1 LKCAHTKIRMNTNPS
16 EHTFEGMAKK
26 PAVWLSGEGS
36 NSQVVLSSRVRLARN
51 IANVPFPSRADTDVK
66 ERVISF
72 VRTAVEKSPELSKG
86 AFVICG
92 KLSDLDR
99 SFLVER
105 HLISLEFTSCG
116 NSSALLIGEKQNLSV
131 MINEEDHL
139 RIQALASGLE
149 IREAFQLADGI
160 DNELSKSLQ
169 FAFDSTFGYLTS
181 CPTNTGT
188 GMRAS
193 VLIHLP
199 GLALT
204 REIEKVISQ
213 ISKLGL
219 VVRGFYGEGSDVWG
233 NLFQVSNQT
242 TLGRSEEDIVESLE
256 RVTQQIIEYEENAR
270 KRLFSEAKDQI
281 EDKIWRAYGILKYAR
296 TLTSEEVLNLLS
308 AIRLGIG
315 MGIIT
320 MVSLSQVNEILA
332 LTQPAHLQK
341 YFQRRMEPG
350 ERDEVR
356 AELVRSKLGE

>member
-1 LKCAHTKIRMNTNPS
+1 M
-16 EHTFEGMAKK
+16 FEQMAKK
-26 PAVWLSGEGS
+26 PAVWLSGES
-36 NSQVVLSSRVRLARN
+36 SDSQVVLSSRVRLARN
-51 IANVPFPSRADTDVK
+51 IANSPFPSRADTDAR
-66 ERVISF
+66 ERVLSF
-72 VRTAVEKSPELSKG
+72 VKNALKKSPDLSQG
-86 AFVICG
+86 TFVNCSQ
-92 KLSDLDR
+92 LNDLDR

-105 HLISLEFTSCG
+105 HLVSLEFTQLRDF
-116 NSSALLIGEKQNLSV
+116 SALLIGKNENLSV

-149 IREAFQLADGI
+149 IREAFRMADHVDDELA
-160 DNELSKSLQ
+160 KSLE
-169 FAFDSTFGYLTS
+169 FAFDPTFGYLTS

-242 TLGRSEEDIVESLE
+242 TLGRSEQDLLESLE
-256 RVTQQIIEYEENAR
+256 RVTRQIIEYEENAR
-270 KRLFSEAKDQI
+270 KRLFNEAKEQI
-281 EDKIWRAYGILKYAR
+281 EDKIWRAYAILKYAR
-296 TLTSEEVLNLLS
+296 TLTSEETLNMLS

-315 MGIIT
+315 MAVLDV
-320 MVSLSQVNEILA
+320 VSLSQVNEILA

-341 YFQRRMEPG
+341 YFKKRMEPG
-350 ERDEVR
+350 ERDQVR

>member
-1 LKCAHTKIRMNTNPS
+1 M
-16 EHTFEGMAKK
+16 FEEMAKK

-51 IANVPFPSRADTDVK
+51 VANSPFPSRADTDMR
-66 ERVISF
+66 ERILSF
-72 VRTAVEKSPELSKG
+72 VKNAVEKSADLSLGK
-86 AFVICG
+86 FVNCSQ
-92 KLSDLDR
+92 LDDLDR

-105 HLISLEFTSCG
+105 HLVSLEFTG
-116 NSSALLIGEKQNLSV
+116 LRDFSALLIGEKENVSV
-131 MINEEDHL
+131 MVNEEDHL
-139 RIQALASGLE
+139 RIQSLASGLE
-149 IREAFQLADGI
+149 IREASQVADHI
-160 DNELSKSLQ
+160 DDELSKSLE
-169 FAFDSTFGYLTS
+169 FAFDPTFGYLTS

-256 RVTQQIIEYEENAR
+256 RVTRQMIEYEENAR
-270 KRLFSEAKDQI
+270 TRLFSEAKDQI

-296 TLTSEEVLNLLS
+296 TLTSEEVLNMLS

-315 MGIIT
+315 MRVLER
-320 MVSLSQVNEILA
+320 VSLSQVNEILA

-341 YFQRRMEPG
+341 YFKKRMEPG
-350 ERDEVR
+350 ERDRVR
-356 AELVRSKLGE
+356 AELVRSKLGK

>member
-1 LKCAHTKIRMNTNPS
+1 M
-16 EHTFEGMAKK
+16 FEEMARK

-36 NSQVVLSSRVRLARN
+36 DSQVVLSSRVRLARN
-51 IANVPFPSRADTDVK
+51 IANSPFPSRADLD
-66 ERVISF
+66 RRASILSF
-72 VRTAVEKSPELSKG
+72 VKSAVEKSENLRRG
-86 AFVICG
+86 TLVECA
-92 KLSDLDR
+92 KLDDLDR

-105 HLISLEFTSCG
+105 HLASIEFTQCRDSC
-116 NSSALLIGEKQNLSV
+116 ALLIGDEENTSLMV
-131 MINEEDHL
+131 NEEDHL
-139 RIQALASGLE
+139 RIQALSSGLE
-149 IREAFQLADGI
+149 IRKAFEMADEM
-160 DNELSKSLQ
+160 DEDLSGSLE
-169 FAFDSTFGYLTS
+169 FAFDPTFGYLTA

-256 RVTQQIIEYEENAR
+256 RVTRQIIEYEENAR
-270 KRLFSEAKDQI
+270 KRLFSEAQDQI
-281 EDKIWRAYGILKYAR
+281 EDKIWRAFGILKHAR
-296 TLTSEEVLNLLS
+296 TLTSEEVLNMLS

-315 MGIIT
+315 TGIVKT
-320 MVSLSQVNEILA
+320 LTLPQVNEILA
-332 LTQPAHLQK
+332 LSQPAHLQK
-341 YFQRRMEPG
+341 HFKKRMEPG
-350 ERDEVR
+350 ERDRVR
-356 AELVRSKLGE
+356 AELVRSKLGQ

>member
-1 LKCAHTKIRMNTNPS
+1 M
-16 EHTFEGMAKK
+16 FEEMAKK

-36 NSQVVLSSRVRLARN
+36 DSQVVLSSRVRLARN
-51 IANVPFPSRADTDVK
+51 IANSPFPSRADTDK
-66 ERVISF
+66 RESILSF
-72 VRTAVEKSPELSKG
+72 VKNAVGKSEGLRRG
-86 AFVICG
+86 TFVDCA
-92 KLSDLDR
+92 KLDDLDR

-105 HLISLEFTSCG
+105 HLASIELTRCRDSC
-116 NSSALLIGEKQNLSV
+116 ALFIGEEENTSL

-139 RIQALASGLE
+139 RVQALSSGLE
-149 IREAFQLADGI
+149 IRKAFEMADQM
-160 DNELSKSLQ
+160 DEELSGSLE
-169 FAFDSTFGYLTS
+169 FAFDPTFGYLTA

-213 ISKLGL
+213 INKLGL

-256 RVTQQIIEYEENAR
+256 RVTRQIIEYEENAR
-270 KRLFSEAKDQI
+270 KRLFSEAEDQI
-281 EDKIWRAYGILKYAR
+281 EDKIWRAFGILKYAR
-296 TLTSEEVLNLLS
+296 TLTSEEVLNMLS

-315 MGIIT
+315 TGI
-320 MVSLSQVNEILA
+320 VKSLSLPQVNEILA
-332 LTQPAHLQK
+332 LSQPAHLQK
-341 YFQRRMEPG
+341 YFKKRMEPG
-350 ERDEVR
+350 ERDRIR
-356 AELVRSKLGE
+356 AELVRSKLGQ

>member
-1 LKCAHTKIRMNTNPS
+1 M
-16 EHTFEGMAKK
+16 FEQMAKK
-26 PAVWLSGEGS
+26 PAVWLSGKGS

-51 IANVPFPSRADTDVK
+51 IANSPFPSRADTDARERILTFVK
-66 ERVISF
+66 
-72 VRTAVEKSPELSKG
+72 TAVKKNADLNRGTLINCSQLD
-86 AFVICG
+86 
-92 KLSDLDR
+92 DLDR

-105 HLISLEFTSCG
+105 HLVSLEFTQCRDF
-116 NSSALLIGEKQNLSV
+116 SALLIGEEENVGV

-139 RIQALASGLE
+139 RIQTLASGLE
-149 IREAFQLADGI
+149 IKEAFEMANRI
-160 DNELSKSLQ
+160 DDELSKSLE
-169 FAFDSTFGYLTS
+169 FAFDPTFGYLTS

-204 REIEKVISQ
+204 QEIEKVISQ

-256 RVTQQIIEYEENAR
+256 RVTKQMIEYEENAR

-296 TLTSEEVLNLLS
+296 TLTSEEVLNMLS

-315 MGIIT
+315 TGVLE
-320 MVSLSQVNEILA
+320 MVGLSRVNEILA

-341 YFQRRMEPG
+341 YFKKRMEPG
-350 ERDEVR
+350 ERDQVR
-356 AELVRSKLGE
+356 AELVRSKLGV

>member
-1 LKCAHTKIRMNTNPS
+1 M
-16 EHTFEGMAKK
+16 FEQMAKK

-51 IANVPFPSRADTDVK
+51 IANSPFPSRADTDARERILSFIKNAVK
-66 ERVISF
+66 KSADLRQGTF
-72 VRTAVEKSPELSKG
+72 VNCSQLD
-86 AFVICG
+86 
-92 KLSDLDR
+92 DLDR

-105 HLISLEFTSCG
+105 HLVSLEFTQLRDF
-116 NSSALLIGEKQNLSV
+116 SALLIGKEGNVGV

-149 IREAFQLADGI
+149 IREAFQMADHI
-160 DNELSKSLQ
+160 DDELSKSLE
-169 FAFDSTFGYLTS
+169 FAFDPTFGYLTS

-204 REIEKVISQ
+204 QEIEKVISQ

-256 RVTQQIIEYEENAR
+256 RVTKQIIEYEENAR
-270 KRLFSEAKDQI
+270 KRLFSEAKEQI

-296 TLTSEEVLNLLS
+296 TLTSEEVLNMLS

-315 MGIIT
+315 MGVLE

-341 YFQRRMEPG
+341 YFKKRMEPNQ
-350 ERDEVR
+350 RDQIR
-356 AELVRSKLGE
+356 AELVRSKLG

>member
-1 LKCAHTKIRMNTNPS
+1 M
-16 EHTFEGMAKK
+16 FEDMAKK

-36 NSQVVLSSRVRLARN
+36 NAQVVLSSRVRLARN
-51 IANVPFPSRADTDVK
+51 IANSPFPSRADTDK
-66 ERVISF
+66 RESILSF
-72 VRTAVEKSPELSKG
+72 VTSAVEKSQSLNRGTFVDCSK
-86 AFVICG
+86 
-92 KLSDLDR
+92 LDDLDK

-105 HLISLEFTSCG
+105 HLASIELTRCRD
-116 NSSALLIGEKQNLSV
+116 SSALLIGEKENTSV

-139 RIQALASGLE
+139 RVQALAAGLE
-149 IREAFQLADGI
+149 IRKASRMADEI
-160 DNELSKSLQ
+160 DGELSKSLE
-169 FAFDSTFGYLTS
+169 FAFDPAFGYLTA

-270 KRLFSEAKDQI
+270 KRLFSEAEDQI
-281 EDKIWRAYGILKYAR
+281 EDKIWRAYGILRYAR
-296 TLTSEEVLNLLS
+296 TLTSEEVLNMLS

-315 MGIIT
+315 TGI
-320 MVSLSQVNEILA
+320 VESLSLSQVNEILA

-341 YFQRRMEPG
+341 YFKKRMEPG
-350 ERDEVR
+350 ERDRVR
-356 AELVRSKLGE
+356 AELVRSKLN

>member
-1 LKCAHTKIRMNTNPS
+1 M
-16 EHTFEGMAKK
+16 FEEMARK
-26 PAVWLSGEGS
+26 PAVWLSGEGPD
-36 NSQVVLSSRVRLARN
+36 SQVVLSSRVRLARN
-51 IANVPFPSRADTDVK
+51 IANSPFPSRADTD
-66 ERVISF
+66 RRASILSF
-72 VRTAVEKSPELSKG
+72 VKNAVEKSESLRRGTFVDCAEL
-86 AFVICG
+86 
-92 KLSDLDR
+92 DELDR

-105 HLISLEFTSCG
+105 HLASVEFTRCRD
-116 NSSALLIGEKQNLSV
+116 SSALLIGDRENTSLMV
-131 MINEEDHL
+131 NEEDHL
-139 RIQALASGLE
+139 RVQALSSGLE
-149 IREAFQLADGI
+149 IRKAFKMADEM
-160 DNELSKSLQ
+160 DEDLSGSLE
-169 FAFDSTFGYLTS
+169 FAFDPTFGYLTA

-270 KRLFSEAKDQI
+270 KRLFSEAEDQI
-281 EDKIWRAYGILKYAR
+281 QDKIWRAFGILKHAR
-296 TLTSEEVLNLLS
+296 TLTSEEVLNMLS

-315 MGIIT
+315 TGIVKT
-320 MVSLSQVNEILA
+320 LSLSQVNEILA
-332 LTQPAHLQK
+332 LSQPAHLQK
-341 YFQRRMEPG
+341 YFKKRMEPG
-350 ERDEVR
+350 ERDRVR
-356 AELVRSKLGE
+356 ADLVRSKLEG

>member
-1 LKCAHTKIRMNTNPS
+1 M
-16 EHTFEGMAKK
+16 FEEMAKK

-36 NSQVVLSSRVRLARN
+36 DSQVVLSSRVRLARN
-51 IANVPFPSRADTDVK
+51 IANSPFPSRADTNRR
-66 ERVISF
+66 ESILSF
-72 VRTAVEKSPELSKG
+72 VKNTVEKSESLSRG
-86 AFVICG
+86 TFVDCA
-92 KLSDLDR
+92 KLDDLDR

-105 HLISLEFTSCG
+105 HLASVELTRSRDSC
-116 NSSALLIGEKQNLSV
+116 ALLIGEKENTSL

-139 RIQALASGLE
+139 RVQALSSGLE
-149 IREAFQLADGI
+149 IRKAFEMADEM
-160 DNELSKSLQ
+160 DEDLSGSLE
-169 FAFDSTFGYLTS
+169 FAFDPTFGYLTA

-213 ISKLGL
+213 INKLGL

-256 RVTQQIIEYEENAR
+256 RVTRQIIEYEENAR
-270 KRLFSEAKDQI
+270 KRLFSEAPDQI
-281 EDKIWRAYGILKYAR
+281 EDKIWRAFGILKHAR
-296 TLTSEEVLNLLS
+296 TLTSEEVLNMLS

-315 MGIIT
+315 TGIVKT
-320 MVSLSQVNEILA
+320 LSLPQVNEILA
-332 LTQPAHLQK
+332 LSQPAHLQK
-341 YFQRRMEPG
+341 HFKKRMEPG
-350 ERDEVR
+350 ERDRIR

>member
-1 LKCAHTKIRMNTNPS
+1 M
-16 EHTFEGMAKK
+16 FEEMARK

-36 NSQVVLSSRVRLARN
+36 DSQVVLSSRVRLARN
-51 IANVPFPSRADTDVK
+51 IANSPFPSRADTD
-66 ERVISF
+66 RRGSILSF
-72 VRTAVEKSPELSKG
+72 VKNAVEKSENLRRG
-86 AFVICG
+86 TFVDCA
-92 KLSDLDR
+92 KLDELDR

-105 HLISLEFTSCG
+105 HLASIEFTQCRD
-116 NSSALLIGEKQNLSV
+116 SSALLIGEKENTSL

-139 RIQALASGLE
+139 RVQALSSGLE
-149 IREAFQLADGI
+149 IRKAFEMADEM
-160 DNELSKSLQ
+160 DEDLSGSLE
-169 FAFDSTFGYLTS
+169 FAFDPAFGYLTA

-256 RVTQQIIEYEENAR
+256 RVTRQIIEYEENAR
-270 KRLFSEAKDQI
+270 KRLFSEAEDQI
-281 EDKIWRAYGILKYAR
+281 EDKIWRAFGILKHAR
-296 TLTSEEVLNLLS
+296 TLTSEEVLNMLS

-315 MGIIT
+315 TGIVKT
-320 MVSLSQVNEILA
+320 LSLPQVNEILA
-332 LTQPAHLQK
+332 LSQPAHLQK
-341 YFQRRMEPG
+341 YFKKRMEPG
-350 ERDEVR
+350 ERDRVR

>member
-1 LKCAHTKIRMNTNPS
+1 M
-16 EHTFEGMAKK
+16 FEEMAKK

-51 IANVPFPSRADTDVK
+51 IANSPFPSRADTDK
-66 ERVISF
+66 RESILSF
-72 VRTAVEKSPELSKG
+72 VKSAVEKSEGLRRG
-86 AFVICG
+86 TFVDCAG
-92 KLSDLDR
+92 LDELDR

-105 HLISLEFTSCG
+105 HLASIEFTRCRI
-116 NSSALLIGEKQNLSV
+116 SSALLIGEKENTSLMV
-131 MINEEDHL
+131 NEEDHL
-139 RIQALASGLE
+139 RVQALASGLE
-149 IREAFQLADGI
+149 IRSAFQMADEI
-160 DNELSKSLQ
+160 DGELSRWLE
-169 FAFDSTFGYLTS
+169 FAFDPTFGYLTS

-270 KRLFSEAKDQI
+270 KRLFSEAEDQI
-281 EDKIWRAYGILKYAR
+281 QDKIWRAYGILKHAR
-296 TLTSEEVLNLLS
+296 TLTSEEVLNMLS

-315 MGIIT
+315 TGI
-320 MVSLSQVNEILA
+320 VESLSLSQVNEILA
-332 LTQPAHLQK
+332 LSQPAHLQK
-341 YFQRRMEPG
+341 YFNKKMEPG
-350 ERDEVR
+350 ERDRIR
-356 AELVRSKLGE
+356 AELVRSKLE

>member
-1 LKCAHTKIRMNTNPS
+1 M
-16 EHTFEGMAKK
+16 FEQMAKK

-36 NSQVVLSSRVRLARN
+36 SSQIVLSSRVRLARN
-51 IANVPFPSRADTDVK
+51 IANSPFPSRADTDARERILTFIKNAVK
-66 ERVISF
+66 
-72 VRTAVEKSPELSKG
+72 KSPNLSRG
-86 AFVICG
+86 TLVNCSQ
-92 KLSDLDR
+92 LDDLDR

-105 HLISLEFTSCG
+105 HLVSLEFTQLG
-116 NSSALLIGEKQNLSV
+116 DFSALLIGERENVSV
-131 MINEEDHL
+131 MVNEEDHL

-149 IREAFQLADGI
+149 IRGAFQMAEQI
-160 DNELSKSLQ
+160 DDELSKSLE
-169 FAFDSTFGYLTS
+169 FAFDPSFGYFTS

-256 RVTQQIIEYEENAR
+256 RVTQQMIEYEENAR

-296 TLTSEEVLNLLS
+296 TLTSEEVLNMLS

-315 MGIIT
+315 MGILEV
-320 MVSLSQVNEILA
+320 MSLSVVNEILA

-341 YFQRRMEPG
+341 YFKKRMEPN
-350 ERDEVR
+350 ERDRVR
-356 AELVRSKLGE
+356 AELVRSKLVE

>member
-1 LKCAHTKIRMNTNPS
+1 
-16 EHTFEGMAKK
+16 MAKQ

-36 NSQVVLSSRVRLARN
+36 DSQVVLSSRVRLARN
-51 IANVPFPSRADTDVK
+51 IANSPFPSRADTDAR
-66 ERVISF
+66 ERILSF
-72 VRTAVEKSPELSKG
+72 VKNAVKKSPNLSRG
-86 AFVICG
+86 TFVNCSQ
-92 KLSDLDR
+92 LDDLDR

-105 HLISLEFTSCG
+105 HLVSLEFTQLG
-116 NSSALLIGEKQNLSV
+116 DFSALLIGEKENSSV
-131 MINEEDHL
+131 MVNEEDHL
-139 RIQALASGLE
+139 RIQALASGLA
-149 IREAFQLADGI
+149 IREAFEMADHI
-160 DNELSKSLQ
+160 DDELSKSLE
-169 FAFDSTFGYLTS
+169 FAFDPTFGYLTS

-193 VLIHLP
+193 ILIHLP
-199 GLALT
+199 GLVLT
-204 REIEKVISQ
+204 QEIEKVISQ

-242 TLGRSEEDIVESLE
+242 TLGRSEGDIVESLE
-256 RVTQQIIEYEENAR
+256 RVTRQIIEYEENAR

-296 TLTSEEVLNLLS
+296 TLTSEEVLNMLS

-315 MGIIT
+315 MGILEK
-320 MVSLSQVNEILA
+320 VSLCQVNEILA

-341 YFQRRMEPG
+341 YFNKRMEPG
-350 ERDEVR
+350 ERDQVR

>member
-1 LKCAHTKIRMNTNPS
+1 MDAKISGIM
-16 EHTFEGMAKK
+16 FEEMAKK
-26 PAVWLSGEGS
+26 PAVWLSGEGV

-51 IANVPFPSRADTDVK
+51 IANTPFPARSDSDAK
-66 ERVISF
+66 ERIISF
-72 VRTAVEKSPELSKG
+72 VKTAVEKSPELSRG
-86 AFVICG
+86 TF
-92 KLSDLDR
+92 LSCSQLDDLDR

-105 HLISLEFTSCG
+105 HLVSVEFTACHDF
-116 NSSALLIGEKQNLSV
+116 SALLIGEEENVSV
-131 MINEEDHL
+131 MVNEEDHL
-139 RIQALASGLE
+139 RIQALVSGLE
-149 IREAFQLADGI
+149 IREAFRLADHV
-160 DNELSKSLQ
+160 DDELSKSLQ
-169 FAFDSTFGYLTS
+169 FAFDSSFGYLTS

-270 KRLFSEAKDQI
+270 KRLFNEAKDQI
-281 EDKIWRAYGILKYAR
+281 EDKIWRAYGILRYAR
-296 TLTSEEVLNLLS
+296 ALTSEEVLNMLS
-308 AIRLGIG
+308 AIRLGMG
-315 MGIIT
+315 MGVIT
-320 MVSLSQVNEILA
+320 TVSLSQINEVLA
-332 LTQPAHLQK
+332 LSQPAHLQK
-341 YFQRRMEPG
+341 YFKKRMEPG
-350 ERDEVR
+350 ERDRVR
-356 AELVRSKLGE
+356 AELVRSKLGD